1 MNLRLVASTVSPE
14 PYTHPIVG
22 KGMLALNV
30 DTVRNS
36 LIIAAILIAAGV
48 YIRLQSR
55 SGTPGAIQNLLE
67 YFVDA
72 VRGLVA
78 GTLGDK
84 PIRIIP
90 VCISMFAFIFLSN
103 LLGLIP
109 FFKSPTNDLNTTLGL
124 ALFSIYLVH
133 RYSFKARG
141 FGGYFKHYFTLAE
154 NKGIATFIGVLEILQ
169 EFVKPI
175 TMSMRLFFNIFVGE
189 LLLAVMLVLLGPVS
203 PVFNGFFWIPFSAF
217 IGLIQAFIFVMLTIS
232 YVNQGAETHDD
243 DHGDAEAAAH

>member
-1 MNLRLVASTVSPE
+1 MRLLAATVSPE

-22 KGMLALNV
+22 KGFMAINV

-36 LIIAAILIAAGV
+36 LIIAAVLIAAGV

-55 SGTPGAIQNLLE
+55 HGVPGHLQNLLE

-78 GTLGDK
+78 GTIGNK
-84 PIRIIP
+84 PVRIIP
-90 VCISMFAFIFLSN
+90 ICITMFAFIFLSN
-103 LLGLIP
+103 LLGLVP

-133 RYSFKARG
+133 RYSIRFRG
-141 FGGYFKHYFTLAE
+141 VGGWVTHFFSLAK
-154 NKGIATFIGVLEILQ
+154 NPVGRVLLGILEVIQ
-169 EFVKPI
+169 EIAKPI

-189 LLLAVMLVLLGPVS
+189 LLLAVMLVLLGPAS
-203 PVFNGFFWIPFSAF
+203 PVFNGFFWIPFSTF

-232 YVNQGAETHDD
+232 YVNQGVETHDD
-243 DHGDAEAAAH
+243 HADAEAAAH